1 MKAETDRLLS
11 EILTLNPKEQRHIFM
26 SLWRHSDGLNEGL
39 SADDCIEIFA
49 TALKGSSD
57 FDYELLAQSCTDYGI
72 PTVNENFVLLPR
84 QNYNG
89 LFSDG
94 LNGKIPDGMEL
105 ETTTM
110 ANLLRLKNVASLDVI
125 LLDVA
130 EEKQFSLCFDG
141 KYIYEMDKYGKE
153 IQRLEDDFEKK
164 YIGKRWRIAAVFAR

>member
-1 MKAETDRLLS
+1 MNDKTSQLLAEIFS
-11 EILTLNPKEQRHIFM
+11 LNPKEQRHILM
-26 SLWRHSDGLNEGL
+26 AMWRDSDGLKEGL

-84 QNYNG
+84 QSYNG

-94 LNGKIPDGMEL
+94 LNGKIPDGTEL
-105 ETTTM
+105 ETTAMT
-110 ANLLRLKNVASLDVI
+110 NLLRLKNVASLDVI

-141 KYIYEMDKYGKE
+141 KYIYKTDKLGKE
-153 IQRLEDDFEKK
+153 TQLLTDDFEKK
-164 YIGKRWRIAAVFAR
+164 YIGRRWRIAAVFAC

>member
-1 MKAETDRLLS
+1 MKTETDRLLS
-11 EILTLNPKEQRHIFM
+11 EILTLHPKEQRHIFM

-57 FDYELLAQSCTDYGI
+57 FDYELLAQICTDYSI

-84 QNYNG
+84 PSYDG

-94 LNGKIPDGMEL
+94 LNGKIPDGTEL

-110 ANLLRLKNVASLDVI
+110 ANLLRLKNVAGLDVI

-130 EEKQFSLCFDG
+130 EEIQFSLHFDG
-141 KYIYEMDKYGKE
+141 KYIYEIDKYGKE
-153 IQRLEDDFEKK
+153 IQLLADDFEKK
-164 YIGKRWRIAAVFAR
+164 YIGRRWKIAAAFAC

>member
-11 EILTLNPKEQRHIFM
+11 EISRLYPKEQRHIFM
-26 SLWRHSDGLNEGL
+26 SLWRHSDGLHEGL

-57 FDYELLAQSCTDYGI
+57 FDYELLAQTCTDYSI

-84 QNYNG
+84 QSYDG
-89 LFSDG
+89 LFSNG
-94 LNGKIPDGMEL
+94 LKGEIPDGTEL
-105 ETTTM
+105 ETTAM
-110 ANLLRLKNVASLDVI
+110 ANLLRLKNVVSLEVI

-141 KYIYEMDKYGKE
+141 KYIYEIDKYGKE

-164 YIGKRWRIAAVFAR
+164 YIGRHWRIAAVFAC